1 MKIAVLYSGVPRGNE
16 SFIRCNT
23 SVKKHFPDAD
33 YYYATWKESS
43 HLIPP
48 NIDCMLYQEP
58 QMHYHPL
65 LDMPI
70 ENLLPKQRRLRE
82 RCKKDPT
89 YRERTQHHT
98 KQILGHAQQLKSI
111 AQKHYDLIVRV
122 RYDTYLSHK
131 VDLTKYVRESVKQ
144 NIAIGFGTRTSRHR
158 NLFELYDIPRVQPK
172 GFDDIQDWYKYLMDP
187 MIIHP
192 PAKFNQKLC
201 QELHNHKALKV
212 AENGWYQV
220 LSENDDHLCVY
231 GGAQIEKYL
240 GTTTL

>member
-1 MKIAVLYSGVPRGNE
+1 VNIAVFYSGVPRTNE

-33 YYYATWKESS
+33 YYYATWWSKA

-48 NIDCMLYQEP
+48 NLDCLLLKEP
-58 QMHYHPL
+58 HIHYHPL
-65 LDMPI
+65 VDVPI
-70 ENLLPKQRRLRE
+70 ENLQFKQRSLRE
-82 RCKKDPT
+82 RCLKDPE

-111 AQKHYDLIVRV
+111 EKHYDLIVRV

-158 NLFELYDIPRVQPK
+158 NLFELYELPKVQPK
-172 GFDDIQDWYKYLMDP
+172 GFADNQDWYKYLMDP
-187 MIIHP
+187 MIMHP
-192 PAKFNQKLC
+192 PAKFNQELC
-201 QELHNHKALKV
+201 QELHDTKLLQV

-220 LSENDDHLCVY
+220 LSEDDDHLCVY

-240 GTTTL
+240 GTTIL